1 MEEFCNELPELAGET
16 MVAEIGLETNLIF
29 SS

>member
-1 MEEFCNELPELAGET
+1 MEQYCNELPELAGET
-16 MVAEIGLETNLIF
+16 MVADVGLETNLIL